1 MYVHC
6 QDCLFVCICV
16 GAVNW
21 QHVCILIC
29 NRTAVVTQHY
39 SLAILFSILVKPRCT
54 ECNVGTTRTAYFA
67 KLSSL
72 TELTFFASFFPVFG
86 GGLNVAVFCWL
97 MHFGGHFKFKF
108 VASRLFA
115 RYWAVCMLPPSPSP
129 SPLPP
134 SSLNQHSR
142 RRRDISPWQV
152 VFTGWLHWLCGLH
165 FTAHLFIC
173 HFLTARRLL
182 TWGPFLFFLPL
193 PLSPVFN
200 ISRPVSS
207 DRLANSRKTAA
218 VAVAVI
224 AYWLERVYLKNDIFC
239 GLLNNNTNYYIPVT
253 KYVPKGVTPLSAVPE
268 CLHVSLLFWVSK
280 WPLFY
285 AAFWM

>member
-1 MYVHC
+1 MICGKVVSWRLAALAEMTANWECMCIAKTVYLCVS
-6 QDCLFVCICV
+6 VC
-16 GAVNW
+16 AVNW

-54 ECNVGTTRTAYFA
+54 ECNVGTTGTAYFA

-193 PLSPVFN
+193 PLSLAFN

-224 AYWLERVYLKNDIFC
+224 AYWLERVYLKKRHFLWI
-239 GLLNNNTNYYIPVT
+239 
-253 KYVPKGVTPLSAVPE
+253 AE
-268 CLHVSLLFWVSK
+268 
-280 WPLFY
+280 
-285 AAFWM
+285 